1 MHSCVSE
8 DYKVPP
14 CTEQERE
21 RTNANKITYSS
32 LMNRSTPGFP
42 DVPYDKF
49 STNEFYTDLWQN
61 IDKSLKLDW

>member
-14 CTEQERE
+14 SPEQERE

-32 LMNRSTPGFP
+32 LMNRSRSTPGFP

-49 STNEFYTDLWQN
+49 STNEFYTDL
-61 IDKSLKLDW
+61 